1 MPSWATCC
9 GRRAKTAGEPQGRQD
24 ALRCVLE
31 GLPRVAVS
39 LSAKLYHH
47 GHGLADRHTIALT

>member
-24 ALRCVLE
+24 TSGVSLR
-31 GLPRVAVS
+31 GPHVAVS

-47 GHGLADRHTIALT
+47 GHVLADRHTIALT